1 MGVTRRG
8 TQTVLTLQL
17 SLTNKHHSVIAHKY
31 TAFFPSPPNHPT
43 TIRHFKMVLS
53 ARRLLVAIYALLDV
67 CYGAPGV
74 PDFLNMDTEMNPGS
88 IIDGYQLS
96 PMAVQA
102 QPAMA
107 IPPTPINPGLP
118 AQLSF
123 PEAVA
128 VAAAPGA
135 VPQAAPPVPPAVGP
149 VVAPLAVAPIAEA
162 VAAEP
167 VPAPAAIPAAPPAI
181 VPAPAPAALPAA
193 VPAPVP
199 AVVPVSNPANPSV
212 AAPGTPRTQ
221 TNPAAA
227 PAVDPA
233 IAPVNT
239 PSPAADVTPAAEVGT
254 PAAGPAAPI
263 ASQPAAPVANEVAPA
278 LAPSPVDPAIAESS
292 ADPAL
297 AAKSAAVQQADPVI
311 SAAAPMAVNDTA
323 AATSE
328 VAAAIPTAVEGA
340 SSSANDSTAV
350 NLGPV
355 ANATDLQAAITT
367 TTTLPTADGST
378 GVSNSTEMDPQLA
391 DVTGTDNGT
400 ETSDTAKAERLR
412 QKAELR
418 NQILSLLDDLDKAI
432 PEN

>member
-31 TAFFPSPPNHPT
+31 TAFFPSPPIHPT

-74 PDFLNMDTEMNPGS
+74 PDLLNMDTEMNPGS

-118 AQLSF
+118 ARLNF

-193 VPAPVP
+193 VPAPLP
-199 AVVPVSNPANPSV
+199 AVVPVSNPANPSI
-212 AAPGTPRTQ
+212 AAPGIPLTQ

-227 PAVDPA
+227 PAADV
-233 IAPVNT
+233 T
-239 PSPAADVTPAAEVGT
+239 PSAEVGTPAAEVVT

-278 LAPSPVDPAIAESS
+278 PAPSPVDPAIAESS

-297 AAKSAAVQQADPVI
+297 AAKSAAVQQADRVI
-311 SAAAPMAVNDTA
+311 SAAAPMAANDTA

-367 TTTLPTADGST
+367 TTTLPTADGSA

-391 DVTGTDNGT
+391 DVTG
-400 ETSDTAKAERLR
+400 TAKAERLR

>member
-118 AQLSF
+118 AQLNF

-135 VPQAAPPVPPAVGP
+135 VPQAVPPVPPAVGP

-193 VPAPVP
+193 VPAPLP
-199 AVVPVSNPANPSV
+199 AVVPVSNPANPSI
-212 AAPGTPRTQ
+212 AAPGIPLTQ

-227 PAVDPA
+227 
-233 IAPVNT
+233 
-239 PSPAADVTPAAEVGT
+239 
-254 PAAGPAAPI
+254 PAAPI

-278 LAPSPVDPAIAESS
+278 PAPRPVDPAIAESS

-311 SAAAPMAVNDTA
+311 SAAAPMAANDTA

-367 TTTLPTADGST
+367 TTTLPTADGSA
-378 GVSNSTEMDPQLA
+378 GVNNSTEMDPQLA

>member
-31 TAFFPSPPNHPT
+31 TAFFPSPTIHPT

-53 ARRLLVAIYALLDV
+53 ASRLLVAIYALLDV

-74 PDFLNMDTEMNPGS
+74 PDLLNMDTEMNPGS

-118 AQLSF
+118 AQLNF

-212 AAPGTPRTQ
+212 AAPGTPLTQ

-254 PAAGPAAPI
+254 PAAEVGTPAARPAAPI
-263 ASQPAAPVANEVAPA
+263 APQPAADLVAPVAPA
-278 LAPSPVDPAIAESS
+278 PAPSPVDPAIAESS

-311 SAAAPMAVNDTA
+311 SAAAPMA
-323 AATSE
+323 
-328 VAAAIPTAVEGA
+328 
-340 SSSANDSTAV
+340 AND
-350 NLGPV
+350 
-355 ANATDLQAAITT
+355 TDLQAAITT
-367 TTTLPTADGST
+367 TTTLPTADGSA

>member
-31 TAFFPSPPNHPT
+31 TAFFPSPPIHPT

-53 ARRLLVAIYALLDV
+53 ASRLLVAIYALLDV

-118 AQLSF
+118 AQLNF

-128 VAAAPGA
+128 VAAAPAA
-135 VPQAAPPVPPAVGP
+135 VPQAVPPVPPAVGP

-181 VPAPAPAALPAA
+181 PAA
-193 VPAPVP
+193 VPAPLP
-199 AVVPVSNPANPSV
+199 AVVPVSNPANPSI
-212 AAPGTPRTQ
+212 AAPGIPLTQ

-227 PAVDPA
+227 PAVNPA
-233 IAPVNT
+233 IAPVDT
-239 PSPAADVTPAAEVGT
+239 AAPAADVTPSAEVGTPAAEVVT

-278 LAPSPVDPAIAESS
+278 PAPSPVDPAIAESS

-311 SAAAPMAVNDTA
+311 SAAAPMA
-323 AATSE
+323 
-328 VAAAIPTAVEGA
+328 
-340 SSSANDSTAV
+340 AND
-350 NLGPV
+350 
-355 ANATDLQAAITT
+355 TDLQAAITT
-367 TTTLPTADGST
+367 TTTLPTADGSA